1 MGSVITNLPGIYDQ
15 TNVLGGKKPQ
25 MTYVQFVPGV
35 VVSVVTGYDS
45 EKCEGDDSRIGSI
58 RALPHIGGKTLKKK
72 SMVGEEG
79 RYYPLFRGM
88 QETPVK
94 GDPVLLATFGGR
106 QYYIGPLNTESKPN
120 FNEDVFEYDELR
132 SGIEQG
138 ALSDLEKTSPLFIQ
152 ENFKRLQKPLNK
164 KLDNPLQEDDEF
176 ISNSIHGDLL
186 FEGRHGNSLRIGS
199 RNVNPY
205 LIISNGRNL
214 SNVVE
219 TSLDSTILS
228 ITHRGTIREHF
239 NLDPPLEQGVS
250 TEEEGTEIYKFTL
263 ADDEALEND
272 SEKPERKRCITKS
285 HEHYLGRGGV
295 KEKDTSFDV
304 NESIYGYNQEQL
316 FASSGRITFN
326 ARSDSIFLSAFKH
339 IHIGSGDSM
348 TFSTSKNI
356 LVEAAESV
364 ITNTPLF
371 HVNASGAVFID
382 GRRTE
387 IDGQKVPAVSLG
399 NPLEGDC
406 MHKAVL
412 GDGLVT
418 TISMIM
424 EIIQNLAMATSQS
437 IEGRKATGASV
448 KAMKKIWQACED
460 LLGNEGVD
468 DVEREESYMYPKK
481 LADMILSDSV
491 EIKK

>member
-1 MGSVITNLPGIYDQ
+1 M
-15 TNVLGGKKPQ
+15 
-25 MTYVQFVPGV
+25 
-35 VVSVVTGYDS
+35 
-45 EKCEGDDSRIGSI
+45 
-58 RALPHIGGKTLKKK
+58 
-72 SMVGEEG
+72 
-79 RYYPLFRGM
+79 
-88 QETPVK
+88 
-94 GDPVLLATFGGR
+94 
-106 QYYIGPLNTESKPN
+106 
-120 FNEDVFEYDELR
+120 
-132 SGIEQG
+132 
-138 ALSDLEKTSPLFIQ
+138 
-152 ENFKRLQKPLNK
+152 
-164 KLDNPLQEDDEF
+164 
-176 ISNSIHGDLL
+176 
-186 FEGRHGNSLRIGS
+186 
-199 RNVNPY
+199 
-205 LIISNGRNL
+205 
-214 SNVVE
+214 
-219 TSLDSTILS
+219 
-228 ITHRGTIREHF
+228 
-239 NLDPPLEQGVS
+239 
-250 TEEEGTEIYKFTL
+250 
-263 ADDEALEND
+263 
-272 SEKPERKRCITKS
+272 
-285 HEHYLGRGGV
+285 GRGGV

-316 FASSGRITFN
+316 FASSGRTTFN